1 MKVTISLKDELLSRI
16 DCFADDMNMRRSGV
30 ISLACTQ
37 FLNANEGIRV
47 IREMSDVLQKIADKG
62 ELDEE
67 SKRQIEDFGRVA
79 RLMSGK

>member
-1 MKVTISLKDELLSRI
+1 MKVTISLKEELLSRI
-16 DCFADDMNMRRSGV
+16 VCFAGDMNMSKSGV

-47 IREMSDVLQKIADKG
+47 IKEMSDVLQKIADKG

-67 SKRQIEDFGRVA
+67 SMRQIEDFGRVA